1 MDIKDTVKD
10 TVNEIDKKVDKKAIL
25 LFNYVITAMAFL
37 FFIIFTLQ
45 VKNVDVRAV
54 GEAGSVVGYAS
65 INEFFYNLIGL
76 NKFFYV
82 ISELIGYVA
91 ILVMAF
97 FALIGALSLFRGK
110 SLKSVDWK
118 LYVLAGGYVIM
129 LAFYVLFEKLVI
141 NMRPFILDAEE
152 GLEASYPSSHTFL
165 AIFVFTT
172 AAILFPAFIK
182 KKKYARIASIAS
194 IACMILGVLTRFLSG
209 AHWFTDIVGSMLL
222 GAALVSL
229 FSCVLNVLSVRF
241 VKK

>member
-1 MDIKDTVKD
+1 MNIKDKVNKIDNKTVM
-10 TVNEIDKKVDKKAIL
+10 
-25 LFNYVITAMAFL
+25 LFNYIITGMAFL
-37 FFIIFTLQ
+37 FFLIFTLQ
-45 VKNVDVRAV
+45 VKNVDIRAV

-65 INEFFYNLIGL
+65 VNEFFYNILGF

-82 ISELIGYVA
+82 VSELIGYLA
-91 ILVMAF
+91 ILVMGF
-97 FALIGALSLFRGK
+97 FALIGVLSLVKFK
-110 SLKSVDWK
+110 SLKKVDYK
-118 LYVLAGGYVIM
+118 LYVLAGGYAVM
-129 LAFYVLFEKLVI
+129 LGFYVLFEKLVV

-182 KKKYARIASIAS
+182 KRKYARIASIVS
-194 IACMILGVLTRFLSG
+194 IACMVLGVLTRFLSG

-229 FSCVLNVLSVRF
+229 FSCVICVLGVRF
-241 VKK
+241 GNNN

>member
-1 MDIKDTVKD
+1 MDVKNK
-10 TVNEIDKKVDKKAIL
+10 VNEIDKKIDNKTVMLI
-25 LFNYVITAMAFL
+25 NYLITGMGFL
-37 FFIIFTLQ
+37 FFLIFTLQ

-54 GEAGSVVGYAS
+54 GAAGSVVGYAS
-65 INEFFYNLIGL
+65 INEFFYNLLGL

-82 ISELIGYVA
+82 VSELIGYVA

-97 FALIGALSLFRGK
+97 FALLGVLSLVKYK
-110 SLKSVDWK
+110 SLKKVDYK
-118 LYVLAGGYVIM
+118 LYVLAGGYAVM
-129 LAFYVLFEKLVI
+129 LAFYILFEKLAI
-141 NMRPFILDAEE
+141 NMRPYVLDAEE

-182 KKKYARIASIAS
+182 KRKYAKIASIVS

-229 FSCVLNVLSVRF
+229 FSSVLCILSARF
-241 VKK
+241 KKN

>member
-1 MDIKDTVKD
+1 MNIKDKVNKIDNKTVM
-10 TVNEIDKKVDKKAIL
+10 
-25 LFNYVITAMAFL
+25 LFNYIITGMAFL
-37 FFIIFTLQ
+37 FFLIFTLQ

-54 GEAGSVVGYAS
+54 GEAGSVVGYAN
-65 INEFFYNLIGL
+65 INEFFYNILGF

-82 ISELIGYVA
+82 VSELIGYLA

-97 FALIGALSLFRGK
+97 FALIGVLSLVKFK
-110 SLKSVDWK
+110 SLKKVDYK
-118 LYVLAGGYVIM
+118 LYVLAGGYAVM
-129 LAFYVLFEKLVI
+129 LGFYVLFEKLVV

-182 KKKYARIASIAS
+182 KRKYARIASIVS
-194 IACMILGVLTRFLSG
+194 IACMVLGVLTRFLSG

-229 FSCVLNVLSVRF
+229 FSCVLCVLGVRF
-241 VKK
+241 GNKN